1 MNDSQAVELHRKAK
15 LDMLRHAVRAHPGP
29 VTESQYYAQYA
40 HMLVSNDMT
49 DGPSLIDLVIEA
61 GRDVDQLENAP
72 RDRMEVLSALG
83 EEYGELSTE
92 VRIAQGLTYK
102 TPSPDRVFGEAI
114 DVLLVALD
122 MIYVDNRHITEAEIT
137 AYARGKLDKW
147 KRKVASQS
155 HRSL

>member
-1 MNDSQAVELHRKAK
+1 MNDSYEVVTHRKAK
-15 LDMLRHAVRAHPGP
+15 LDMLRHAVRVHDGP
-29 VTESQYYAQYA
+29 VTESQHYAQYA
-40 HMLVSNDMT
+40 QMLVSNDLI
-49 DGPSLIDLVIEA
+49 DRPSLIDLVIEA
-61 GRDVDQLENAP
+61 GRDVDQLENMP

-102 TPSPDRVFGEAI
+102 KPSPDRVFGEAI

-137 AYARGKLDKW
+137 TYAARKLNKW
-147 KRKVASQS
+147 KQKVSQMKITKN
-155 HRSL
+155 